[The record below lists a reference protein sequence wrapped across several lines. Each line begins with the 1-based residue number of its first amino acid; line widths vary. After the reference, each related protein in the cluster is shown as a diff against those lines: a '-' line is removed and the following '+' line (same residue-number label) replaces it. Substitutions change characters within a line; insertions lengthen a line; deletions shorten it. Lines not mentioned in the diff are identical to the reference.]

1 MEDKCRRKKKTMPRT
16 DTYLHKESKLNPRK
30 TSFQLQQNL
39 ASAGGLVDST
49 TVRSWLLV
57 IGQKEK

>member
-1 MEDKCRRKKKTMPRT
+1 MPRT

-39 ASAGGLVDST
+39 ASAGGSVDST